1 VTPPPVVSPPA
12 PGAFPRDSTTGVP
25 AGVALTPSGGL
36 RVTTPNAV
44 LDSLDISGDV
54 SIEAP
59 GVVIKNSRIHGNG
72 DGDGISVRSGSVQIF
87 DSEIFGFENAIG
99 FDNWAAY
106 RVDIHSTTGDGVKFG
121 SNVTLQD
128 SWIHDLTPG
137 PGAHADGGQMQG
149 GVRNLVVTH
158 NTIDVSS
165 ARSANSALFLAPDL
179 GPSADG
185 PVTIAGN
192 YLAGGNYTLFCV
204 DGADGR
210 YLVKNITIRDN
221 VFGRSGGYGAARI
234 NVPVTWANNVWADSG
249 AAVRY

>member
-1 VTPPPVVSPPA
+1 
-12 PGAFPRDSTTGVP
+12 
-25 AGVALTPSGGL
+25 L
-36 RVTTPNAV
+36 RVTTPNTV
-44 LDSLDISGDV
+44 IDGLDISGDV

-59 GVVIKNSRIHGNG
+59 GVVIKNSRIHGGG
-72 DGDGISVRSGSVQIF
+72 DGNGVYVRSGSVQIF
-87 DSEIFGFENAIG
+87 DSEIFGFENALG

-137 PGAHADGGQMQG
+137 PSAHADGGQMQG
-149 GVRNLVVTH
+149 GVRNLVVSH
-158 NTIDVSS
+158 NTIDVSAS
-165 ARSANSALFLAPDL
+165 KSANAALFLAPDL

-192 YLAGGNYTLFCV
+192 YLSGGNYTVFCV

-210 YLVKNITIRDN
+210 YIVKNITIRDN
-221 VFGRSGGYGAARI
+221 VFGRSFEYGAARV
-234 NVPVTWANNVWADSG
+234 NVPVTWSNNVWADTG
-249 AAVRY
+249 GAVRY